1 MSVALQDNTK
11 CRAEDMDGKVALVT
25 GSTTGIGL
33 GIANHLAEKGCS
45 IILTGLGSQELINSI
60 LEDFKKYK
68 GRVDY
73 VPADLI
79 DPVSIATFCDK
90 VCDIHPD
97 GVDILVNNAGIQYV
111 RAVEDY
117 PLEKWN
123 EMIAITMTAPFLLT
137 KHFLSRMK
145 QKGWGR
151 IINMSSQMAVISTQ
165 GKAPYS
171 AAKAGLVGF
180 TKGVALEAA
189 EYGVTCNAICPG
201 FVDAPMAIRQM
212 DDLSREKGISFQA
225 AREHFTNA
233 HPTKKAV
240 TVAEVCGLVDFLCTS
255 SADNMTA
262 SAILMDGGNVAH

>member
-1 MSVALQDNTK
+1 MCNPLISVTYMCKAALTEVP
-11 CRAEDMDGKVALVT
+11 ADMDGKVALVT

-180 TKGVALEAA
+180 TKWLFGRWM
-189 EYGVTCNAICPG
+189 ICPEKRG
-201 FVDAPMAIRQM
+201 SVSRLRGNISPTRTQLRKLLLWPRYAALWISCAHRQ
-212 DDLSREKGISFQA
+212 Q
-225 AREHFTNA
+225 T
-233 HPTKKAV
+233 T
-240 TVAEVCGLVDFLCTS
+240 
-255 SADNMTA
+255 
-262 SAILMDGGNVAH
+262 